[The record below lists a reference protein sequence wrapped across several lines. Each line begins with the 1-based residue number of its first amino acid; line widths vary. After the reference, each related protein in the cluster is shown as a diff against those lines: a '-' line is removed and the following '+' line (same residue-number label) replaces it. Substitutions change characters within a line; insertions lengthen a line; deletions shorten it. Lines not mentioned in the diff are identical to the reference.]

1 MVDQPRSHDF
11 LYVES
16 DIPPGLTIKQWR
28 AQRAAEHAAH
38 QHRANAGSE
47 AARAKKDIL
56 WVLRHGAIRQC
67 TWHVRVW
74 LNARCVGAWWV
85 VLGPVRQP
93 SAARSGAVKPC
104 PDGSLRES

>member
-1 MVDQPRSHDF
+1 MVDQPRAHDF

-16 DIPPGLTIKQWR
+16 DIPPDLTIKQWR
-28 AQRAAEHAAH
+28 TQRAAEHPH
-38 QHRANAGSE
+38 QHRANAGSR
-47 AARAKKDIL
+47 AARAKDVL
-56 WVLRHGAIRQC
+56 WVLRHAAIRQC
-67 TWHVRVW
+67 TERVRVW

-93 SAARSGAVKPC
+93 SAAHSRAVKPC